1 MFNIILKKI
10 YLSIQQKNHFVLA
23 HVFTELLGK
32 MCYHLFLLFLYQI
45 WNFRL
50 L

>member
-10 YLSIQQKNHFVLA
+10 YLSIQQKNYFVLA
-23 HVFTELLGK
+23 LVFTELQWK

-45 WNFRL
+45 WNFSL